1 MKEHIEH
8 CFDGLKDM
16 FSGTESYDSRY
27 LVGAL
32 YADSSIP
39 FNALNGS
46 EGFLD
51 GAAQWLG
58 KAWDYIKYQSE
69 FILTEFIPNFL
80 SVLDYSFEYLG
91 SSNWTVL
98 REITFMDKPV
108 TDDFIKQKKRL
119 QEAFDDYHKDME
131 KLIAKAKPHVSSN
144 ISKVLDGL
152 TTKVNL
158 DTKTA
163 TYRDAANWVRRS
175 HNDIATLFT
184 NARKLKDVRSEIKS
198 KISALE
204 RLIKQGKDTPE
215 LKKEIDDCK
224 ETLAA
229 ISKATRKVWDLVEV
243 TTASFKSVRRIMGKW
258 AGWVY

>member
-91 SSNWTVL
+91 SSN
-98 REITFMDKPV
+98 
-108 TDDFIKQKKRL
+108 FIKSYLLSCKS
-119 QEAFDDYHKDME
+119 AH
-131 KLIAKAKPHVSSN
+131 
-144 ISKVLDGL
+144 
-152 TTKVNL
+152 
-158 DTKTA
+158 
-163 TYRDAANWVRRS
+163 RS
-175 HNDIATLFT
+175 RPRCLVPSIVCWIAT
-184 NARKLKDVRSEIKS
+184 NCD
-198 KISALE
+198 
-204 RLIKQGKDTPE
+204 E
-215 LKKEIDDCK
+215 LAPPTDCPC
-224 ETLAA
+224 
-229 ISKATRKVWDLVEV
+229 S
-243 TTASFKSVRRIMGKW
+243 
-258 AGWVY
+258 